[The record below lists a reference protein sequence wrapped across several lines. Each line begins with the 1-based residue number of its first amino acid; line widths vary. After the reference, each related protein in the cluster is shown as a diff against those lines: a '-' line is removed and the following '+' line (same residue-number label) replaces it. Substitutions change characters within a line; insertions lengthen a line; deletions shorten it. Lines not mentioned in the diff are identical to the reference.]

1 MQGGSQMS
9 WNESLPTSRL
19 EDLKGLVWFLEKE
32 WAAKTN
38 PTEGTDLAKMDQ
50 AIEILKQLVR
60 GETFS
65 EEKEIL
71 IRCKNQ
77 DALGYNAMQVKVNSQ
92 EVEIAQIFKF
102 MSEKG
107 IEKKRD
113 RLYYLHR
120 DGHYENYL
128 GVWNGIWDV
137 LSDMRQFLS
146 SNNWK
151 MSIEHKQ

>member
-1 MQGGSQMS
+1 MQGGCQMS

-19 EDLKGLVWFLEKE
+19 EDLKGLICFIEKE
-32 WAAKTN
+32 WAVKAASI
-38 PTEGTDLAKMDQ
+38 EGTDLAQIDK
-50 AIEILKQLVR
+50 AVEILKKLVR

-102 MSEKG
+102 MSENG

-151 MSIEHKQ
+151 ISIEHKQ

>member
-1 MQGGSQMS
+1 MS
-9 WNESLPTSRL
+9 RNESLPTSRL
-19 EDLKGLVWFLEKE
+19 EDLKGLVCFLEKE
-32 WAAKTN
+32 WAAKAN

-102 MSEKG
+102 MSENG
-107 IEKKRD
+107 VAKKRD
-113 RLYYLHR
+113 RLSYL
-120 DGHYENYL
+120 
-128 GVWNGIWDV
+128 
-137 LSDMRQFLS
+137 
-146 SNNWK
+146 
-151 MSIEHKQ
+151 